1 MCGIIYSK
9 NLQDEKAINALVKI
23 IYQNQKSRG
32 SKGFGFIGMNAR
44 RLDTYRSIDE
54 KGILRYL
61 NRYPYDEILLHH
73 RLPTSTPNTLQT
85 THPFVLSH
93 EGSRYYFIHNG
104 VIVNSIELKNHHYK
118 QGIRYT
124 SMDNM
129 GKFNDSEALA
139 WEFVLSLQQNDEQLA
154 ARGSA
159 AFICLETD
167 SLTSLARKLY
177 FFSDGN
183 SPLKIYHDMQL
194 LVISSEGRWGVD
206 VEENQLFYFD
216 YSSKKLKKGRALHLA
231 ASTASRQN
239 SWSYWGSHN
248 FYNAWDIQQIERQIM
263 ALEQEQEYLHS
274 IGEHAKANSL
284 DEEIDNL
291 WGTI

>member
-9 NLQDEKAINALVKI
+9 NLQDEKAINTLVKI

-32 SKGFGFIGMNAR
+32 NKGFGFIGMNAR

-54 KGILRYL
+54 NGILRYL
-61 NRYPYDEILLHH
+61 NRNPYDEILLHH

-159 AFICLETD
+159 AFICR
-167 SLTSLARKLY
+167 S
-177 FFSDGN
+177 
-183 SPLKIYHDMQL
+183 
-194 LVISSEGRWGVD
+194 V
-206 VEENQLFYFD
+206 
-216 YSSKKLKKGRALHLA
+216 
-231 ASTASRQN
+231 STAKRRTTGGQRICRFYLSGNRQLDQP
-239 SWSYWGSHN
+239 G
-248 FYNAWDIQQIERQIM
+248 
-263 ALEQEQEYLHS
+263 QEAIFLLRWQFTVKDLP
-274 IGEHAKANSL
+274 
-284 DEEIDNL
+284 
-291 WGTI
+291 